1 MHARSIPL
9 GIGTGNRDVR
19 MDRGMDWKLGRAD
32 VRKII
37 VNLLNT
43 RDSRMARN
51 QLRNYLLA
59 FAPPRNR
66 RVMKKKRKR
75 RKKRRKRKK
84 KERRE
89 GGKKKASFASFHV
102 GEECNQRFY
111 PLSTC
116 LVRGQTRSR
125 IIFPSPPPQ
134 VLYIIDNRTLIGLSI
149 MGPIDAID
157 RVSSFRHGGL

>member
-1 MHARSIPL
+1 
-9 GIGTGNRDVR
+9 

-66 RVMKKKRKR
+66 RVMKKKEREG
-75 RKKRRKRKK
+75 K
-84 KERRE
+84 KEERGRRRE